1 MITCTLTLAAALLE
15 CPGLTA
21 PVLIGRD
28 TPAGNHIARP
38 AGAAQAVHYADG
50 GAGLV
55 LALHPVWTPE
65 RATLLDQSPEHRRY
79 VTDGCINLSRKDF
92 TKLPKTRF
100 RLIIK

>member
-21 PVLIGRD
+21 PVLIGHA
-28 TPAGNHIARP
+28 TPAGNHIGRP
-38 AGAAQAVHYADG
+38 AAESRSIHYADG
-50 GAGLV
+50 GAGLA

-65 RATLLDQSPEHRRY
+65 RAALLIRPPAQRRY
-79 VTDGCINLSRKDF
+79 VTDGCVNLSPENF
-92 TKLPKTRF
+92 SKLPKTRF

>member
-38 AGAAQAVHYADG
+38 AVAAQAVHYADG
-50 GAGLV
+50 GPGLA

-65 RATLLDQSPEHRRY
+65 RAALLTRPPAQRRY
-79 VTDGCINLSRKDF
+79 VTDGCVNLSPESF
-92 TKLPKTRF
+92 NKLPKTRF